1 MRQLFAFA
9 FFVVVSTHAAIA
21 ADTEAAQPPW
31 LAAQSL
37 LNKASADIS
46 TGGIVALAP
55 YVPDLQKALE
65 SAVPVMQPVDQG
77 NGESV
82 VLTDGMMETIMAL
95 GEASKDDPKKHIVAL
110 PTPYIKIS
118 LFLGSYYNETRDP
131 AAAIVALDRGIALSD
146 IAGLGFGEQDSY
158 LLSEKGAAL
167 EALKRFDESLSTYDK
182 GLALPVLT
190 DQDRARL
197 YRGRGYSLTE
207 LGRLDDA
214 EKAYKDSLVCEP
226 NNARALN
233 ELKYIAQVRAG
244 RPPVA
249 GTIQTVQ
256 PAQSPDARSDQC
268 GKT

>member
-1 MRQLFAFA
+1 MRQLSVFAILA
-9 FFVVVSTHAAIA
+9 VIVSTHAAVS
-21 ADTEAAQPPW
+21 ADTDIAQPSW
-31 LAAQSL
+31 VVAQSL
-37 LNKASADIS
+37 LNKSSADIA
-46 TGGIVALAP
+46 TGGIAALTP

-65 SAVPVMQPVDQG
+65 TAVPVMQQIDQG
-77 NGESV
+77 NGTSV
-82 VLTDGMMETIMAL
+82 VLTDGMMQMIIAL
-95 GEASKDDPKKHIVAL
+95 GEAAKDKKHVVAL

-118 LFLGSYYNETRDP
+118 LFLGSYYNEIHDP
-131 AAAIVALDRGIALSD
+131 AAAITALDRGIALSD
-146 IAGLGFGEQDSY
+146 IEGLRIGEHDSY

-167 EALKRFDESLSTYDK
+167 EALKRFDESLATYDK
-182 GLALPVLT
+182 GLALLNLA

-197 YRGRGYSLTE
+197 YRGRGFSLTE

-233 ELKYIAQVRAG
+233 ELKYIAQIRAG
-244 RPPVA
+244 GPPTA

-256 PAQSPDARSDQC
+256 PVQNPDAHSDQC